1 MPSWDSDAGLAP
13 LSPPPQN
20 LDSMQPKAAVDAI
33 IRWFHDNFEDPAQS
47 TSYDSRE
54 GGYIYVWGPYDAR
67 EILEETFQGLAPED
81 LIRFA
86 VDQIEG
92 DGTEWVP
99 AGGRILPPDD
109 DEPPPM
115 STAEA
120 HAQMRQEIQRLQA
133 RVAEVESALAG
144 IGHNRPPEPLEEQPL
159 TRAELGELKGALT
172 TLDTQPVEPADNGAA
187 ATTAN
192 QTLTSTR
199 DKIRGWLAQAREAAA
214 RAAINTVV
222 GEGLKALGV
231 RLWPLIE
238 QGLTKIIEI
247 ASRWLYMLL

>member
-1 MPSWDSDAGLAP
+1 
-13 LSPPPQN
+13 
-20 LDSMQPKAAVDAI
+20 MQPRAAVNAVI
-33 IRWFHDNFEDPAQS
+33 AWFFENFEDPVHH
-47 TSYDSRE
+47 TPYNGRE
-54 GGYIYVWGPYDAR
+54 GGYLHLWGPYDAA
-67 EILEETFQGLAPED
+67 EILHEHFEGHLRED
-81 LIRFA
+81 VIRFA
-86 VDQIEG
+86 VDEIQG
-92 DGTEWVP
+92 DGFEWAP
-99 AGGRILPPDD
+99 SRSRILPPDED
-109 DEPPPM
+109 DPRPM

-133 RVAEVESALAG
+133 RVAQVESALAG

-172 TLDTQPVEPADNGAA
+172 TLDAQPVEPADNGAA

-214 RAAINTVV
+214 RAAISTVV
-222 GEGLKALGV
+222 GEGLKAIGV

-238 QGLTKIIEI
+238 HALTKIIEI
-247 ASRWLYMLL
+247 ASRWLYMLF